1 MNTRFFIGVL
11 IFTMA
16 FALFALQGCVQIP
29 VEVPKVLNPVAS
41 EESAA
46 VQPPSI
52 PSSKT
57 PLTLK
62 EKLSIQAK
70 AFEQIETSYLPFCT
84 NKPKDLNLFYTTLF
98 YEMIRH
104 ESGFNPKEEYF
115 ECSKTKCLYA
125 SGCWV
130 SEERGFCRVT
140 SSKLDGG
147 YAVSRGLFQM
157 SLSSSRGLGCSW
169 INSKE
174 DLFNED
180 PNIKCAMHVLKNYI
194 VEDKQIAGKKA
205 GDKWAGGTRYWA
217 VLRNTFGEKPRAS
230 YEKIK
235 TQLEKLDGCK

>member
-125 SGCWV
+125 SGCGV
-130 SEERGFCRVT
+130 SEERGFCRLT
-140 SSKLDGG
+140 SSKLD
-147 YAVSRGLFQM
+147 AVVNFIGACHF
-157 SLSSSRGLGCSW
+157 
-169 INSKE
+169 I
-174 DLFNED
+174 D
-180 PNIKCAMHVLKNYI
+180 A
-194 VEDKQIAGKKA
+194 
-205 GDKWAGGTRYWA
+205 
-217 VLRNTFGEKPRAS
+217 
-230 YEKIK
+230 
-235 TQLEKLDGCK
+235 